1 MPAKMKGTQLYMILS
16 AVGMERGA
24 PAALYFDPFKA
35 SAAFAAISDLAS
47 AFTGSY
53 TAFLVAYEVDAE
65 GHLVEIG
72 ELGRK

>member
-1 MPAKMKGTQLYMILS
+1 MPAKMKGTQVYMILG

-24 PAALYFDPFKA
+24 PTALFMDPFKA
-35 SAAFAAISDLAS
+35 RDAFAAISDIAS

-53 TAFLVAYEVDAE
+53 TAFLVAYEIAADGSLTE
-65 GHLVEIG
+65 VE

>member
-1 MPAKMKGTQLYMILS
+1 MPSKMKPTQLYMILS

-24 PAALYFDPFKA
+24 PIALFFDPFA
-35 SAAFAAISDLAS
+35 ARAAFAAISDISS

-53 TAFLVAYEVDAE
+53 AAFLVAYDVAPDGQLTEVE
-65 GHLVEIG
+65 

>member
-1 MPAKMKGTQLYMILS
+1 MILG

-24 PAALYFDPFKA
+24 PQGLYFDPFKA
-35 SAAFAAISDLAS
+35 RAAFAAISDLAS

-65 GHLVEIG
+65 GRLTEIE